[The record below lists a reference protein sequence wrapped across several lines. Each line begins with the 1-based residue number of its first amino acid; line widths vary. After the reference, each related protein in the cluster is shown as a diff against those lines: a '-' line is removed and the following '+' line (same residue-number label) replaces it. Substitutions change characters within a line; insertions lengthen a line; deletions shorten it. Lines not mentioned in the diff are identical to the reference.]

1 MTVFKA
7 IDIDMDAIDKRLEAQ
22 ICYTTR
28 QKKALQKLYALF
40 RAGEW
45 QACLDHIHK
54 AFKYD
59 RKEGYHERE
68 HIVEEVGNV
77 LHTVAHYNVYT
88 SEQLLA
94 QARDEL
100 QRIETVKV
108 PKLANCARCGCDHR
122 ALVFHKL
129 QRPLRGW
136 THWTPCP
143 NNGQPILLEKVSYEA
158 KSPKAA
164 TKRKT
169 KR

>member
-22 ICYTTR
+22 ICYTSR

-94 QARDEL
+94 QAKNELRRRSGKRRYLLAILRSGRDTL
-100 QRIETVKV
+100 QYFSSTASVRGLVGV
-108 PKLANCARCGCDHR
+108 RMVLWLR
-122 ALVFHKL
+122 APTPTQKADIAPFHKCH
-129 QRPLRGW
+129 PSFKEW
-136 THWTPCP
+136 
-143 NNGQPILLEKVSYEA
+143 EVV
-158 KSPKAA
+158 
-164 TKRKT
+164 
-169 KR
+169 